1 MGEIPV
7 SSKVIR
13 EIIEKTNNSTG
24 MFIQK
29 IYKDTLREFINIF
42 GNIYYVD
49 KNNNPIKIKCFHG
62 NQERAVAK
70 TSTGDNVTLPVIT
83 ISESRTANN
92 DGRRRY
98 SSLLVHDKYW
108 DDDKHRAIRVL
119 SIAPRPIDISYE
131 VNIWTKYKQ
140 DMDQIREYIFFLFN
154 PDLEIKTSKSEIT
167 KAFLESESDI
177 SEVEARDL
185 EDRVLRKKITINV
198 ETYIPS
204 PKFLYTSTGKIEEFN
219 YEVEIENNPSVVE
232 ILSKSN

>member
-1 MGEIPV
+1 MSELPI
-7 SSKVIR
+7 SSKVLR
-13 EIIEKTNNSTG
+13 EIIDKTNNSTG
-24 MFIQK
+24 MFIQQ

-42 GNIYYVD
+42 GNIYYID

-62 NQERAVAK
+62 NQERAIAK

-83 ISESRTANN
+83 ISETMTANS
-92 DGRRRY
+92 DDRRRY
-98 SSLLVHDKYW
+98 SSLLVHNKYW
-108 DDDKHRAIRVL
+108 DQDKHRAIRIL
-119 SIAPRPIDISYE
+119 SLASRPIDISYE

-154 PDLEIKTSKSEIT
+154 PDLEIKTTKSQIT
-167 KAFLESESDI
+167 KAFLKSESDA
-177 SEVEARDL
+177 SQVEAPDL
-185 EDRVLRKKITINV
+185 EDRVLRKRIIINV

-232 ILSKSN
+232 ILSKST